1 MLALLYDVH
10 GNLPA
15 LQAVLAD
22 AADRGADAYLLG
34 GDYTLFGGWP
44 NETLALLESL
54 EDATW
59 IRGNGERWTAQPAS
73 APDNPLIQGA
83 IASCSETLGAGVAA
97 RLADLPESVAL
108 DAGEVS
114 GRAWHGSPISDEQSF
129 LPEPRP
135 EDDAML
141 EGVQE
146 ARLYVGHTHLP
157 FQRVSAAGIEIVNP
171 GSVGMPFDGNPRAAY
186 ALLHDDGTVQ
196 QRRVHYDHASAARRV
211 REQAR
216 GATWG
221 ETIGKRI
228 ERAQFLVR

>member
-1 MLALLYDVH
+1 M
-10 GNLPA
+10 
-15 LQAVLAD
+15 
-22 AADRGADAYLLG
+22 
-34 GDYTLFGGWP
+34 
-44 NETLALLESL
+44 
-54 EDATW
+54 
-59 IRGNGERWTAQPAS
+59 
-73 APDNPLIQGA
+73 
-83 IASCSETLGAGVAA
+83 AA

-141 EGVQE
+141 AGVQE

-196 QRRVHYDHASAARRV
+196 HRRVHYDHASAARRV

-216 GATWG
+216 GAAWG